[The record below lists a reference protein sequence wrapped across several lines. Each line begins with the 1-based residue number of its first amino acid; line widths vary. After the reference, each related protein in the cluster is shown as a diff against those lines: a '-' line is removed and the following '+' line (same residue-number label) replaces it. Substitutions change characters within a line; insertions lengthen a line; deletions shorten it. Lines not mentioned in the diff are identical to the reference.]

1 LDLRFSVGLSFDR
14 SDADA
19 IRALCASAGAGEVF
33 LWPSCTLAKLGKLKL
48 AGCSTVENKQLYM
61 LGYLFELF
69 YDLIISPSANVSRSP
84 GFESCLGIFGGA
96 RVHMSEKGR
105 MSPRLPW
112 KGSFL
117 CAK

>member
-1 LDLRFSVGLSFDR
+1 MFDLPCPSKQSKAPSDELQRGYYSDLRFSVGLSFDR

-33 LWPSCTLAKLGKLKL
+33 LWPSSTLAKLGKLKL
-48 AGCSTVENKQLYM
+48 AGCSTIENKQLHM

-69 YDLIISPSANVSRSP
+69 YDLMISPSANVSRSP

-96 RVHMSEKGR
+96 
-105 MSPRLPW
+105 
-112 KGSFL
+112 
-117 CAK
+117 